1 MALGAP
7 LRTDRTVHQIEGAGD
22 RTVVLAS
29 IVAAAA
35 QGPSTV
41 DTQFTGSRN
50 DRALA
55 ERANPSPTPDVSSP
69 VVI

>member
-22 RTVVLAS
+22 RTVLAS